1 MWKTVSNI
9 ISESLQAV
17 SVLMGSHDY
26 NRELKKTINSAE
38 RFVNWGKESQNL
50 VDFQEAL
57 SLLEKAPLKT
67 ASNSDKLKI
76 MHIQSIALLGI
87 IASKEND
94 LEKFNQR
101 ISKKYDTDDYMT
113 EVLNNISNRMKEL
126 QTIISV
132 SESGDTET
140 LKSLLGDKKS
150 LDVRPEEI
158 TLDARKEY
166 ESIEDNFISKKSIKE
181 NKINEINHFKNT
193 LANEVIEYNDEV
205 LTLIV
210 EMEKLDDLLTS
221 EEKEQ
226 KNKIKE
232 EVSISL
238 NSVLNHLKEKNLPLQ
253 PIKAKK

>member
-101 ISKKYDTDDYMT
+101 I
-113 EVLNNISNRMKEL
+113 
-126 QTIISV
+126 
-132 SESGDTET
+132 
-140 LKSLLGDKKS
+140 
-150 LDVRPEEI
+150 
-158 TLDARKEY
+158 
-166 ESIEDNFISKKSIKE
+166 
-181 NKINEINHFKNT
+181 
-193 LANEVIEYNDEV
+193 
-205 LTLIV
+205 
-210 EMEKLDDLLTS
+210 
-221 EEKEQ
+221 
-226 KNKIKE
+226 
-232 EVSISL
+232 
-238 NSVLNHLKEKNLPLQ
+238 
-253 PIKAKK
+253 